1 MNDLILTKMR
11 EGDWGAVVR
20 MLQEERERKETV
32 PASPSGASNGP
43 LPFKDRFEYIHVTP
57 QTIFE
62 AVEED
67 NGKFKALQLEGE
79 RYVPSQRFLKGL
91 ATRMKVPLGVFEL
104 FSPLEVIERAAQRA
118 PDMPLR
124 LTVDREEH
132 KALALVEDKGV
143 PVPAGNI
150 EIVMR
155 DDRRLQEFRYD
166 EGVITGRFDLGEAW
180 DIPGDSKYGVHVSMK
195 VPVDGMGT
203 PDATLATWRQICSNG
218 AVAEA
223 PIFKTKMEVKDSSGE
238 HFRRL
243 LSSFN
248 NPRGIEMLHDRLIA
262 ANGTKASVD
271 EVFRVESMVR
281 SQVRDVRHQVVLC
294 ERLHDMADNPCVR
307 YGVTDLGTI
316 GERRRSLL
324 PTGASVA
331 DIMNFVS
338 ELNTHHGELLKNRN
352 APDRII
358 GDFYRGGYDLEE
370 MYPHAQP
377 ASGFYLKGLD
387 LGREAG

>member
-1 MNDLILTKMR
+1 MR
-11 EGDWGAVVR
+11 EGDWGEVVR
-20 MLQEERERKETV
+20 MLREERERREV
-32 PASPSGASNGP
+32 VSASVNSAPTGP

-79 RYVPSQRFLKGL
+79 RYVPTQRFLKGL

-104 FSPLEVIERAAQRA
+104 FSPIEVIERAAQRA

-143 PVPAGNI
+143 PIPAGNI
-150 EIVMR
+150 EIIMR

-307 YGVTDLGTI
+307 YGVTDLGAI

-352 APDRII
+352 APDRIV

-387 LGREAG
+387 LGKEAG